1 VQGVNRRNAPV
12 LAATPS
18 GWRNARLPDQKLV
31 LDHGDESV
39 TVLYR
44 PLRDGRFRFP
54 DGTTARI
61 HAWRDDGIDAEIGGR
76 RVRARITRAADQIF
90 VHGPNGNLTFTE
102 RPRFTLPGTEETAG
116 GFVARMPGKV
126 IDLRVAV
133 GDRVRAGDTV
143 VVLEAMKMEH
153 PVRAAEDGV
162 VTEVRVA
169 LDDQVEAGALLLV
182 VQSDEGDREE

>member
-1 VQGVNRRNAPV
+1 
-12 LAATPS
+12 
-18 GWRNARLPDQKLV
+18 
-31 LDHGDESV
+31 
-39 TVLYR
+39 
-44 PLRDGRFRFP
+44 
-54 DGTTARI
+54 
-61 HAWRDDGIDAEIGGR
+61 
-76 RVRARITRAADQIF
+76 
-90 VHGPNGNLTFTE
+90 
-102 RPRFTLPGTEETAG
+102 
-116 GFVARMPGKV
+116 MPGKV